1 MPLEQHRG
9 QCEIYAWVDKAPSSL
24 TGSTELLL
32 SQQTPQDLRGLR
44 EAIQPT
50 RFLYKSR
57 QIRLDWVRKQKGKHT
72 IDKCVIGF
80 SQKKA
85 ENEMYVPGAE
95 LSRQTLRYVCFPSK
109 YTSTERDRE
118 REKERECTLCF
129 GTYLIISEACSRDKE
144 EANDGNVYL
153 LIISKMSRLSLCVSV
168 CAR

>member
-1 MPLEQHRG
+1 MYVLLKWHTHILYMPLEQHRG

-118 REKERECTLCF
+118 REGEREGAREHSLF
-129 GTYLIISEACSRDKE
+129 RH
-144 EANDGNVYL
+144 L
-153 LIISKMSRLSLCVSV
+153 LNYKWGL
-168 CAR
+168 